1 MVFKLFYN
9 NDEMKRSPLAY
20 RRCSLFYL
28 SLSPITVSVCC
39 TTRPI
44 PAQLSRFSPPPLPP
58 KPATSSGRTAFVSP
72 SSLYPSKYVSCLNP
86 SLVLTVAFASL
97 VPLSAGDLTPLG
109 RLNFASRRANRRSVN
124 RTWRVRTRR
133 FVGSNWTWR
142 RVDRRRLSE
151 GTRTSSLLF
160 VSHLRYTSLISLSSS
175 RFVVC
180 FFARKE
186 GKEGPEA
193 R

>member
-9 NDEMKRSPLAY
+9 DDEMKRSSLATY
-20 RRCSLFYL
+20 RSLF
-28 SLSPITVSVCC
+28 SPITVSVCC

-58 KPATSSGRTAFVSP
+58 KPATNSGRTAFVSP

-97 VPLSAGDLTPLG
+97 VLLSASDLTPLG

-142 RVDRRRLSE
+142 RVDRRRLL
-151 GTRTSSLLF
+151 TKRRTSSSLF
-160 VSHLRYTSLISLSSS
+160 VHTSAKPLQSLSLSLS
-175 RFVVC
+175 LFLVCVV
-180 FFARKE
+180 FWGKRKE
-186 GKEGPEA
+186 GKHRA
-193 R
+193 RSR

>member
-9 NDEMKRSPLAY
+9 DDEMKRSSLATY
-20 RRCSLFYL
+20 RSLF
-28 SLSPITVSVCC
+28 SPITVSVCC

-86 SLVLTVAFASL
+86 WLVLTVAFASL

-133 FVGSNWTWR
+133 FVGSNWTSR
-142 RVDRRRLSE
+142 RVDRRRLLE
-151 GTRTSSLLF
+151 GTRTCLLF

>member
-1 MVFKLFYN
+1 MSTIIIAVIVVVVVVGGGGGVLVFKLFYN

-44 PAQLSRFSPPPLPP
+44 PVQLSRFSPPPLPP

-160 VSHLRYTSLISLSSS
+160 VPHLSAKPLY
-175 RFVVC
+175 
-180 FFARKE
+180 
-186 GKEGPEA
+186 
-193 R
+193 